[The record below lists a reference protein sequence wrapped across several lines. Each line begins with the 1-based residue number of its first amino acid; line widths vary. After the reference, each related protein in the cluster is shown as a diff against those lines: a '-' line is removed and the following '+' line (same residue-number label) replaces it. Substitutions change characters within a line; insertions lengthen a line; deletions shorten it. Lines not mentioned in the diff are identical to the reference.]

1 MNPFLE
7 RSGSVNKSPDVRPP
21 KTSMTDETDDLKKC
35 LSMLFVSRSRV
46 TSAIEKFVAQP
57 TTSNASEAIFSL
69 IAERLGILSPPSP
82 PFNPLESIHDNP
94 TLSPLVGDSVAGG
107 SAPPL
112 YHAPPK
118 TTKTDTPETD

>member
-69 IAERLGILSPPSP
+69 IAERLGILSPPP
-82 PFNPLESIHDNP
+82 PLNSFGEIHDNHVAEP
-94 TLSPLVGDSVAGG
+94 SGFAAAGG
-107 SAPPL
+107 SDPTL

>member
-57 TTSNASEAIFSL
+57 TTSNASEAIFAL

-82 PFNPLESIHDNP
+82 PFNPLESIHDNHVAEP
-94 TLSPLVGDSVAGG
+94 SGFAAAGG
-107 SAPPL
+107 SAPTL